1 MNITLWVFQALLAA
15 HTAMGAVWKFSNS
28 EQAVPSL
35 SAIPHVMWL
44 VMAVLELVASLGL
57 VAPALVRSLGFL
69 VPLAAA
75 SIALEMLAF
84 VGVHLRS
91 GHSAS
96 SEIIYWLVVAAF
108 CAFVLY
114 GRLAIRPL

>member
-1 MNITLWVFQALLAA
+1 MNITLWIFQALLAA

-28 EQAVPSL
+28 AQAVPSL
-35 SAIPHVMWL
+35 SAIPHTVWL
-44 VMAVLELVASLGL
+44 MMAGLELLVSLGL
-57 VAPALVRSLGFL
+57 VVPSLVGSLGFL
-69 VPLAAA
+69 VPIAAA

-84 VGVHLRS
+84 VALHLRS

-96 SEIIYWLVVAAF
+96 GEIIYWLVVAAV
-108 CAFVLY
+108 CAFVAY